1 MRLRPRHRID
11 KHDRRRA
18 EPNDPERNA
27 DGSCDFAEGWVLA
40 HGETEQDDTDRH
52 QQQSHQQQ
60 GVEHGLVRL
69 PKEHQC
75 RTLIGG
81 NAVGVV
87 GPVISCPCDS
97 RWVSSGVQPVS
108 VVLAP
113 RRLARIWGWQ

>member
-1 MRLRPRHRID
+1 MIVAAPSPTIPSAMLTVPATLP
-11 KHDRRRA
+11 KA
-18 EPNDPERNA
+18 
-27 DGSCDFAEGWVLA
+27 GSWRMSK
-40 HGETEQDDTDRH
+40 TEQDDTDRH

-97 RWVSSGVQPVS
+97 QWVSSGVQPVS